1 MAELIIVDFQNI
13 SIFIL
18 LCLFSFL
25 CYALFFKKPKGFDL
39 PPSPPSLPIIGHLHH
54 LLSSSLPHKS
64 FQKLSFKYG
73 PLLHLR
79 IFNFPMVLVSSA
91 SMAYEVFRTNDV
103 NVSYRFVPVNKDSLV
118 FGSSGFVTAPYGD
131 YWKFMKKLISTKL
144 LRPHALELSK
154 GNRAEE
160 LRRFC
165 LDLQGKARKKESV
178 EIGKVAL
185 KLTNNIICR
194 MSMGRSCSE
203 KNGVAER
210 ARELVNKSFALSVK
224 LFFSNMFRKDIMGV
238 SREFDEFLERILVEH
253 EENLEGDQDR
263 DMIDHLLEAYRNEEA
278 EYKITRKQIKSL
290 IVEIFLG
297 GTDSSAQTIQWTMA
311 EILNNPGVLEK
322 LRAEIDS
329 VVGGKRL
336 IQESDLP
343 NLPYLQAV
351 VKEGLRLHPSA
362 PVLLRVFG
370 ESCEVKE
377 FYVPEKTTLVVNL
390 YAVNRDPDSWEDP
403 DMFKPERFLVS
414 SISGDEEKIREQAV
428 KYVTFGGGRRT
439 CPAVKLAHIFM
450 ETAIGAMVQCFDWRI
465 KGEKVYMEEAVSG
478 LSLKMAH
485 PLKCTP
491 VVRFD
496 PFSF

>member
-1 MAELIIVDFQNI
+1 MAQIITLDFQNI
-13 SIFIL
+13 SIFIF
-18 LCLFSFL
+18 LCLFSLL
-25 CYALFFKKPKGFDL
+25 CYALFFKKPKGFHL

-54 LLSSSLPHKS
+54 LLSFLPHKS

-79 IFNFPMVLVSSA
+79 VFNFPIVHVSSA
-91 SMAYEVFRTNDV
+91 SMAYEIFRTHDV

-118 FGSSGFVTAPYGD
+118 FGSSGFVTAPFGD

-144 LRPHALELSK
+144 LRPHAIELSR
-154 GNRAEE
+154 GIRAEE
-160 LRRFC
+160 LRR
-165 LDLQGKARKKESV
+165 
-178 EIGKVAL
+178 
-185 KLTNNIICR
+185 
-194 MSMGRSCSE
+194 
-203 KNGVAER
+203 
-210 ARELVNKSFALSVK
+210 
-224 LFFSNMFRKDIMGV
+224 
-238 SREFDEFLERILVEH
+238 FLERILVEH
-253 EENLEGDQDR
+253 EEKLEGTQDR
-263 DMIDHLLEAYRNEEA
+263 DMMDYLLEAYRNEEA

-311 EILNNPGVLEK
+311 EILNNPNVFEK
-322 LRAEIDS
+322 LREEIDS
-329 VVGGKRL
+329 VVGEKRL

-362 PVLLRVFG
+362 PLLLRVFG
-370 ESCEVKE
+370 ESCEIKE
-377 FYVPEKTTLVVNL
+377 FYIPEKTTLVVNL

-403 DMFKPERFLVS
+403 DLFKPERFLAS
-414 SISGDEEKIREQAV
+414 SGSGEEEKIREQAL

-465 KGEKVYMEEAVSG
+465 KGDQVYMEEAVSG

-485 PLKCTP
+485 PLECTP